1 MLCTCVLVHQWLF
14 VMVFSNRYDG
24 FDLLPVGRDVHSEL
38 SHEWQQRWTIRFE
51 FCFTW
56 LQDWFGIELLVCL
69 CQNGIGFCTSVY
81 FYGVLLSVD
90 LDGHHSARIFI
101 LIFCEVLMC
110 VPLCISFTW
119 GSMDLQTF
127 TKCLFLLQRLQ
138 MTLQALQRPVC
149 GTFSL
154 QNLQIL
160 IVFIVCF
167 LSSWW
172 MVVMLSI
179 VKYGIC
185 SNGISVRVESI
196 VFQLQWLICWD
207 QLGKVHILLDD
218 WWL

>member
-1 MLCTCVLVHQWLF
+1 
-14 VMVFSNRYDG
+14 
-24 FDLLPVGRDVHSEL
+24 
-38 SHEWQQRWTIRFE
+38 
-51 FCFTW
+51 
-56 LQDWFGIELLVCL
+56 
-69 CQNGIGFCTSVY
+69 
-81 FYGVLLSVD
+81 
-90 LDGHHSARIFI
+90 
-101 LIFCEVLMC
+101 
-110 VPLCISFTW
+110 
-119 GSMDLQTF
+119 MDLQTF

-179 VKYGIC
+179 VKYGVC

-196 VFQLQWLICWD
+196 VFQLQ
-207 QLGKVHILLDD
+207 
-218 WWL
+218 